1 MCLQVLSVILLFI
14 LIGIQRRMIDR
25 IHHEVERTQILLEE
39 ELEDLRPLRKVR
51 SMHNTL
57 SNKYENRSSLRL

>member
-1 MCLQVLSVILLFI
+1 MCLQAFSVVLLFI

-39 ELEDLRPLRKVR
+39 ELEDLRPLPRVR
-51 SMHNTL
+51 SLHNSL
-57 SNKYENRSSLRL
+57 SSKYDRNTVSKI